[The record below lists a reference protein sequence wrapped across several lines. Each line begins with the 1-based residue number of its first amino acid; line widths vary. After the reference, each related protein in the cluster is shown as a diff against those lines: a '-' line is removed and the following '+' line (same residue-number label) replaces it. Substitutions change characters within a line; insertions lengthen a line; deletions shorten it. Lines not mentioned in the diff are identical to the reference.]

1 MTINIEDHEGI
12 KVLRLHGEL
21 TGDEEHALVETI
33 AELIE
38 EDNLRVVVDLAQVT
52 FMNSA
57 GLGDLVRVAA
67 QVNTR
72 EGRMMLASL
81 SPFVEG
87 VLRSTNLDRFFEV
100 ADTVDK
106 AVERLR

>member
-1 MTINIEDHEGI
+1 MTIKIEDHTGV
-12 KVLRLHGEL
+12 KVIRPRGEL
-21 TGDEEHALVETI
+21 TGDEDHALVETVT
-33 AELIE
+33 ELIE
-38 EDNLRVVVDLAQVT
+38 EKDLRVVVDLAEVT

-67 QVNTR
+67 QINTR
-72 EGRMMLASL
+72 EGRILLACL

-100 ADTVDK
+100 AGTVDE
-106 AVERLR
+106 AVQRLR

>member
-1 MTINIEDHEGI
+1 MIIKIEDQAGI
-12 KVLRLHGEL
+12 KVVHPQGEL
-21 TGDEEHALVETI
+21 TGDEDHALVETI
-33 AELIE
+33 TGLID
-38 EDNLRVVVDLAQVT
+38 EDDLRVVINLGQVT

-67 QVNTR
+67 QINTR
-72 EGRMMLASL
+72 EGRIVLGSL

-100 ADTVDK
+100 ADTVDE
-106 AVERLR
+106 AVARLR